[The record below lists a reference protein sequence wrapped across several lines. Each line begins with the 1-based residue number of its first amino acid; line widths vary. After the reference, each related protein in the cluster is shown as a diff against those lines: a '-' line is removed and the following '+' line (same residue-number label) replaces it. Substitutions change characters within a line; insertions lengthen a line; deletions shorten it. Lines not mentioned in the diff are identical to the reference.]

1 MDNKMIFIDFDG
13 VIFDTEK
20 RIIEKKNLFPN
31 LTWNEFFDNLN
42 WFQLLAEAQAINN
55 SIEIILE
62 GQSRNK
68 KMAILTKIH
77 TLLEMQA
84 KVNLLREKKVKIPI
98 FFVPPHVKK
107 SEIFLPSN
115 GEILIDDSLKNLIDW
130 KEKGGKGILFQENL
144 ELNSQFE
151 TVKTLKN
158 IL

>member
-107 SEIFLPSN
+107 VKYFYLVM
-115 GEILIDDSLKNLIDW
+115 
-130 KEKGGKGILFQENL
+130 EKF
-144 ELNSQFE
+144 
-151 TVKTLKN
+151 
-158 IL
+158 